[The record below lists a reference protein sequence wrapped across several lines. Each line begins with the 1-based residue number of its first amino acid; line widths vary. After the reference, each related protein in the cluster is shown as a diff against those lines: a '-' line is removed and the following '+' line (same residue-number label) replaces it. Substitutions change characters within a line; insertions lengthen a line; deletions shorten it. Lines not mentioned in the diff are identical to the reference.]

1 MLSTIKNEFR
11 PYVIEALEKIN
22 HEPKN
27 MVMIFE
33 KPRKDFHQK
42 GNALCWLVENGFV
55 KKKEDEKSGIV
66 FYYI

>member
-1 MLSTIKNEFR
+1 
-11 PYVIEALEKIN
+11 
-22 HEPKN
+22 

-42 GNALCWLVENGFV
+42 GDALWWLVENGFV
-55 KKKEDEKSGIV
+55 KMKKDEKSGIA